1 MQILKKKPSK
11 LVIAITIYLIAL
23 LVLFCYVQIGK
34 ATPLLKVTVE
44 KSDSG
49 STWIDL
55 FGKPEHYRIYA
66 SGLKKKIEPY
76 EEVEGVSYWSSFE
89 NSDSPIELMN
99 DYSDPA
105 EAAMIVNYMRNA
117 LDLVDFNR
125 RSEISSCEIYICEKR
140 YFFTISY
147 HPLFGRGYNITI
159 YEYYPEK
166 NKLKKIT
173 TFRNRY
179 INHLQLIKP

>member
-11 LVIAITIYLIAL
+11 LVIAIAIYLIAL

-34 ATPLLKVTVE
+34 ATPLLNVTIQGGP
-44 KSDSG
+44 G
-49 STWIDL
+49 SIL
-55 FGKPEHYRIYA
+55 FPSKPKYYRIYA

-76 EEVEGVSYWSSFE
+76 EEVEGVSYRSVFD
-89 NSDSPIELMN
+89 NSKSPIELLDTEN
-99 DYSDPA
+99 TDPA
-105 EAAMIVNYMRNA
+105 EAAMIVNYMRNG
-117 LDLVDFNR
+117 LDLVNFNR
-125 RSEISSCEIYICEKR
+125 RSDISSCNIYICDKR
-140 YFFTISY
+140 YFFVIKFSPP
-147 HPLFGRGYNITI
+147 HRPGYKSVI
-159 YEYYPEK
+159 YEYYPVK